1 MSRNPFAYARLGNC
15 EKSSA
20 SISAS
25 RAGRILVMRAAS
37 SRVRLRARLASSNF
51 LPIPSI
57 VMMGGWRLNGSV
69 KVDKNLARFSAFAG
83 TQNTALLQNIND
95 ARGTGVTESQPPLKQ
110 GRGGAFFLPNDFKTF
125 LHQLFVF
132 LRYFFFWRCHG
143 LQFLLHLRIK
153 SRWALR
159 GNEFNEPTNL
169 IIGHKYTLGANEAR
183 GARREVQHIALP
195 KQSVGA
201 VFVKDDATVD
211 LGCNLECNPAR
222 NIRFDDA
229 GNDIRPRRLRGY
241 DQMNASGP
249 GHLGDPRDRGL
260 NVGWRRLHQIGQL
273 IDNDYDVGNFI
284 GNDQLVFARNLD
296 FSCGSSIGG
305 NTFRWRHVHLFRIN
319 IDVFLFYW
327 SSVEASDVA
336 NASPREDFITTFH
349 FIDQPP

>member
-110 GRGGAFFLPNDFKTF
+110 GRGGAFFLANDFKTF
-125 LHQLFVF
+125 LHQFFVF
-132 LRYFFFWRCHG
+132 LRYFFFGRCHG

-153 SRWALR
+153 SGRALR
-159 GNEFNEPTNL
+159 GNEFNEPTNF
-169 IIGHKYTLGANEAR
+169 IVGYEHALGANEPR
-183 GARREVQHIALP
+183 SARREVEHVPLP
-195 KQSVGA
+195 EQTFGT
-201 VFVKDDATVD
+201 VFVKNEALVD
-211 LGCNLECNPAR
+211 LGCNL
-222 NIRFDDA
+222 
-229 GNDIRPRRLRGY
+229 
-241 DQMNASGP
+241 
-249 GHLGDPRDRGL
+249 
-260 NVGWRRLHQIGQL
+260 
-273 IDNDYDVGNFI
+273 
-284 GNDQLVFARNLD
+284 
-296 FSCGSSIGG
+296 
-305 NTFRWRHVHLFRIN
+305 
-319 IDVFLFYW
+319 
-327 SSVEASDVA
+327 
-336 NASPREDFITTFH
+336 
-349 FIDQPP
+349 